1 MCLAIVPLVN
11 LHPITSQ
18 GFAVVRMLEG
28 VLGRATLLRGLATY
42 LAAHQ
47 FGNTVARDLFEA
59 LEGEARRAGRWPQ
72 LGVTSLAT
80 SMELWTSQVG
90 TAPSPP
96 LHRPA
101 SPS

>member
-1 MCLAIVPLVN
+1 MCLAMVPLVN
-11 LHPITSQ
+11 LQHLAFQ
-18 GFAVVRMLEG
+18 GFSVVRMLEG
-28 VLGRATLLRGLATY
+28 VLGRAALLRGLATY

-47 FGNTVARDLFEA
+47 FGNTVARDLFES
-59 LEGEARRAGRWPQ
+59 LEVEARRAGRWPQ
-72 LGVTSLAT
+72 PGVTSLAA

-90 TAPSPP
+90 TAPSSP